1 LAERVTLKISA
12 AAAAYTGKD
21 VPQVEK
27 LKAASGGVPLPAHD
41 LGALLYFLAHDQDS
55 EVRTT
60 AVRTLR
66 TIPESLIGT
75 IAGSPDTNPRVI
87 DLLARLHFT
96 RPALVAKMVSHPHV
110 GAETLAFLAE
120 KGVHRVA
127 DAPQEASSAGPR
139 QEEEERA
146 VGDEGETPEEE
157 TEEVDEESEEFKSK
171 YQLSQQMGVAEKIKA
186 ALTGDKEWRSILIKD
201 SNKLVSGAAVKNP
214 RITEAEVLAIAK
226 SAVQNDE
233 IMRVICAN
241 KEWIKN
247 YQIRKALVV
256 NTKTPLPFALR
267 QMATLSE
274 KDITALAKS
283 KNVSTVIATQAR
295 RILLN
300 KQQKGR

>member
-1 LAERVTLKISA
+1 MAEKVTLKISA
-12 AAAAYTGKD
+12 AAAAYAGKD
-21 VPQVEK
+21 TPRAEK
-27 LKAASGGVPLPAHD
+27 LKAASGGVPLPSHD
-41 LGALLYFLAHDQDS
+41 LAALLFFLAHDPDP
-55 EVRTT
+55 EVRSA

-66 TIPESLIGT
+66 NLPET
-75 IAGSPDTNPRVI
+75 MVETMAGSPALHPRVI
-87 DLLARLHFT
+87 DMLARLHFA
-96 RPALVAKMVSHPHV
+96 RPAVVAKLVSHPLV

-127 DAPQEASSAGPR
+127 APQEADSDSLPAG
-139 QEEEERA
+139 EEAGAE
-146 VGDEGETPEEE
+146 DEGENPKDE

-171 YQLSQQMGVAEKIKA
+171 YQLSQQMGVGEKIKT
-186 ALTGDKEWRSILIKD
+186 ALTGDKEWRTILIKD
-201 SNKLVSGAAVKNP
+201 SNKLVSGAAIKNP

-233 IMRVICAN
+233 VMRVICAN

-274 KDITALAKS
+274 KDVAALAKS

-295 RILLN
+295 RILLS
-300 KQQKGR
+300 KQEKGR

>member
-1 LAERVTLKISA
+1 MAEKVTLKISA
-12 AAAAYTGKD
+12 AAAVYAGKD
-21 VPQVEK
+21 APQAEK
-27 LKAASGGVPLPAHD
+27 LKAARGGVPLPAHD
-41 LGALLYFLAHDQDS
+41 LGALLYFLAHDPDQ
-55 EVRTT
+55 EVRSA

-66 TIPESLIGT
+66 EMPEALIEA
-75 IAGSPDTNPRVI
+75 IAGYPDTHPRVI
-87 DLLARLHFT
+87 DMLARLHFT

-110 GAETLAFLAE
+110 GAETLAFLAG
-120 KGVHRVA
+120 KGVHRAVDVQQESPSA
-127 DAPQEASSAGPR
+127 DPLQEKEAA
-139 QEEEERA
+139 
-146 VGDEGETPEEE
+146 GDEGGRPEEE
-157 TEEVDEESEEFKSK
+157 TEKVDEESEEFKSK

-201 SNKLVSGAAVKNP
+201 SNKLVSGAAIKNP
-214 RITEAEVLAIAK
+214 RITESEVLAIAN

-274 KDITALAKS
+274 KDIAALAKS
-283 KNVSTVIATQAR
+283 KNVSTVITTQAR
-295 RILLN
+295 RILLA
-300 KQQKGR
+300 KEQKGR